1 MTPGVGQFQAHH
13 ISSVIQ
19 LDLERCHLKHYVLL
33 PDPEGPSK
41 STFSLSLISIFK
53 LSKILR
59 SPLGYFRRK
68 FFAFNTLISLIG
80 CRSLFEMQ
88 GGIISLHL
96 FDLML

>member
-1 MTPGVGQFQAHH
+1 MTPECGS
-13 ISSVIQ
+13 ISSSSYFIGNSI
-19 LDLERCHLKHYVLL
+19 RFGTIPLKTLSNVLL

-68 FFAFNTLISLIG
+68 FSLLTL
-80 CRSLFEMQ
+80 
-88 GGIISLHL
+88 
-96 FDLML
+96 